1 MNSKLIKEFQE
12 ELKKKGVKLTRTEC
26 ELISNCYEST
36 ITNSIVKGE
45 TVTINGIGVFSS
57 SLQTFK
63 TRLNGKQKIE
73 EQEVERFRI
82 KFKTSAVL
90 KKLINEKIKSQEP

>member
-1 MNSKLIKEFQE
+1 MNNKLIKEFQE
-12 ELKKKGVKLTRTEC
+12 ELKKKGIKLTRTEC
-26 ELISNCYEST
+26 DLISTCYENT
-36 ITNSIVKGE
+36 VTNSIVKGE
-45 TVTINGIGVFSS
+45 TVLINGIGTFSS

-63 TRLNGKQKIE
+63 TRLNGKLKIE

-90 KKLINEKIKSQEP
+90 KKLINEKIKNQKQ